1 MRFQLLEIKIE
12 SINKN
17 IISVNNNNNNSPGSA
32 RSDDQ
37 IGNFREKAERTIL

>member
-17 IISVNNNNNNSPGSA
+17 IISVNNNNSSPGSA
-32 RSDDQ
+32 RSGDQ
-37 IGNFREKAERTIL
+37 IGNFREKAERTIF

>member
-17 IISVNNNNNNSPGSA
+17 IISVNNNNNSPGSA